1 MYYEVTSILTPIRQV
16 SVTNL
21 SYKNSVSHQ
30 YIWISSNH
38 MKRKRIVINYY
49 LLLIINL
56 GGYTKDW
63 IQGFTDAK

>member
-1 MYYEVTSILTPIRQV
+1 MYYEVTNILTPIKQV

-21 SYKNSVSHQ
+21 SYKSSASHQ
-30 YIWISSNH
+30 YMWISSSH

-56 GGYTKDW
+56 GGNTKD
-63 IQGFTDAK
+63 